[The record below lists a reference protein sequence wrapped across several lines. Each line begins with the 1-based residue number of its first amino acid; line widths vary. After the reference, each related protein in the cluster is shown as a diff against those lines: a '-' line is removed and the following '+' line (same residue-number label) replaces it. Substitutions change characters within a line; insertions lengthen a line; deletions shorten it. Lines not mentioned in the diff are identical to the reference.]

1 MIILL
6 SKKTEALCSHNSDNQ
21 YEVKA
26 EFIRLV
32 FSLFLQ
38 KYCNKPLAILLR
50 HAPSELETHGRKYVD
65 ADLQLE
71 LDMKQ
76 LELHML
82 VEELLLTYIQVQV
95 KSSLVQ
101 NFGQEQEQLVGKK
114 EQEQAPHRMEQLEQE
129 QGLHRREQLEQEQ
142 ELHKKEQLV
151 GKLGQELVLHK
162 REQLVDKQGQE
173 LELHKLGLNKIL

>member
-1 MIILL
+1 M

-82 VEELLLTYIQVQV
+82 VEELLLTCIQVQV

-114 EQEQAPHRMEQLEQE
+114 EQEQAPHRMEQLVDKLEQE
-129 QGLHRREQLEQEQ
+129 QGLHKREQLEQEQ

-162 REQLVDKQGQE
+162 REQLVGKQEQE